1 MPFAEIDLEKYLLPW
16 KKFNSHWT
24 RFPLKGYRRF
34 SVWRT
39 YANKYC
45 GNMADYKLEVPL
57 ELFNTP
63 EVPLELFNTPEEAM
77 QETDCRLIK
86 RGYILLTEEQAKKYL
101 LLL

>member
-1 MPFAEIDLEKYLLPW
+1 MPFAEIDLEKYLLPY

-24 RFPLKGYRRF
+24 RFPLKGYEQF
-34 SVWRT
+34 SVWMT
-39 YANKYC
+39 YANRYR
-45 GNMADYKLEVPL
+45 GNMADYKL
-57 ELFNTP
+57 

-86 RGYILLTEEQAKKYL
+86 RGYILLTEQQAKKYL